1 MPPCGTKPLEDK
13 MGSGKSAVTKSFDVT
28 IAGEIN
34 LDLILYG
41 LPEAMPLERELLAS
55 AFRMTLGS
63 SSAILAH
70 NLAALGMRVGF
81 ITRLGDDPLGEI
93 ALQRLMERGVDV
105 TRVKRVQGGP
115 STGVTVLLDHAG
127 KRHILTYPGTMF
139 EMDANDID
147 LDYLASGRHFHLSSL
162 FLHRALQ
169 PALPGIFRELKK
181 AGLTLS
187 LDTNDDP
194 DDRWDGVL
202 DELLGLVDIFLP
214 NEDEACRITGK
225 VDAETA
231 IGVLAARIPIVAVKC
246 GRQGALV
253 QAGQERWRLPA
264 ESVVPVDTIGAGDS
278 FNAGFLCAYLKGKP
292 PADCAAFGNRTAAL
306 STLRSGGTESFRD
319 PELFH
324 EFLVGAK

>member
-1 MPPCGTKPLEDK
+1 VKKC
-13 MGSGKSAVTKSFDVT
+13 FDVT

-41 LPEAMPLERELLAS
+41 LPEAMPVERELLAS

-70 NLAALGMRVGF
+70 NLAALGRKVGF

-105 TRVKRVQGGP
+105 SAVKLVHGGP
-115 STGVTVLLDHAG
+115 STGVTILLDHG
-127 KRHILTYPGTMF
+127 GQRHILTYPGTMF
-139 EMDANDID
+139 EMDENDID
-147 LDYLASGRHFHLSSL
+147 FEYLASGKHFHLSSL
-162 FLHRALQ
+162 FLHKALQ
-169 PALPGIFRELKK
+169 PALPGIFRRLKT

-194 DDRWDGVL
+194 DDRWGVVL

-225 VDAETA
+225 ADAESA
-231 IGVLAARIPIVAVKC
+231 IGVLAARVPLVAVKC
-246 GRQGALV
+246 GRRGALV
-253 QAGQERWRLPA
+253 QAGKELSRLPA
-264 ESVVPVDTIGAGDS
+264 EIVVPVDTIGAGDS
-278 FNAGFLCAYLKGKP
+278 FNAGFLAAFLEGKP
-292 PADCAAFGNRTAAL
+292 PVDCAAFGNLTAAF
-306 STLRSGGTESFRD
+306 STMRSGGTESFRD
-319 PELFH
+319 SGLLRD
-324 EFLVGAK
+324 FLASVKS